1 MLSQPSNEI
10 YNSCFAFPLRLC
22 FLRHVGILSSS
33 TCSFCLQVLS
43 HPLCQTFSLTD
54 QSGRCK
60 QLIYCRPIGQPAQV
74 KQVVGPAGSVRRSWY
89 LLGKRMSPKC
99 VVACLALSNSRV
111 ARVSSGRKDR
121 RYRLWGG
128 VHRFNS
134 DCITFVSL
142 FPLYKCKENLSLFG
156 HPCLFYLAL
165 LLAEGNKK
173 CPKKKMSV
181 DRFLLDLYIK
191 AAGMLPQK
199 FLGIFLY
206 LTVSCQNWWSFNN
219 TIDNLVFFDVR
230 SCCGYKPFLMICC
243 GTQGLKTGCR
253 IPELHVIS

>member
-60 QLIYCRPIGQPAQV
+60 QLIYCRPIDQPAQV
-74 KQVVGPAGSVRRSWY
+74 KQVVGPPGSVRRSWY

-99 VVACLALSNSRV
+99 VVACLALGNSRV

-134 DCITFVSL
+134 DCITLVSL
-142 FPLYKCKENLSLFG
+142 FPVVQMQGKLTFVWPSLF
-156 HPCLFYLAL
+156 
-165 LLAEGNKK
+165 
-173 CPKKKMSV
+173 V
-181 DRFLLDLYIK
+181 
-191 AAGMLPQK
+191 LPGA
-199 FLGIFLY
+199 FA
-206 LTVSCQNWWSFNN
+206 S
-219 TIDNLVFFDVR
+219 
-230 SCCGYKPFLMICC
+230 
-243 GTQGLKTGCR
+243 
-253 IPELHVIS
+253 